1 MIRETFP
8 QLEIVILCSEGLLLV
23 LGTAFAR
30 DLGAITHHCALE
42 ENSTDKGSR
51 VAKKWGTCIQP
62 DCPLVIKSQPESLKS
77 LGQGAGK
84 LRDY

>member
-30 DLGAITHHCALE
+30 DLGAITHHRALGE
-42 ENSTDKGSR
+42 
-51 VAKKWGTCIQP
+51 AH
-62 DCPLVIKSQPESLKS
+62 
-77 LGQGAGK
+77 GQGIESSQGMGYAHSARLPFGEQK
-84 LRDY
+84 PA